1 MLKTKNLHP
10 LGYAGFYYVFKKD
23 IEAELYSTYFILEII
38 GVAAR
43 QPFPYKGMKFIPMS
57 IGVLCA

>member
-1 MLKTKNLHP
+1 M
-10 LGYAGFYYVFKKD
+10 FKKD